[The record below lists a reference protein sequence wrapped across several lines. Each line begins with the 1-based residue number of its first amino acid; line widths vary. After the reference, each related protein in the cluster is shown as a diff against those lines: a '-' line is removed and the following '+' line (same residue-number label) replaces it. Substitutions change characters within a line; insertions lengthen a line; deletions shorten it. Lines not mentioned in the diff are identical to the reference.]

1 MGIVRFALK
10 FPHTFYVV
18 AALILFLGVTAA
30 VEMPTDIFPEIN
42 IPVVSVI
49 WQYTGLN
56 TTEMEQRFTTYSQ
69 YAISS
74 NVNGIKDIE
83 AETVNGISVQKIY
96 FQPDA
101 NLDLAISQVVAATNA
116 IRALLPTGTQPP
128 IVVQYS
134 ASAVPVLQ
142 ISLSSDRLS
151 ESQLYDYGIYRLRQM
166 IAPIHGVT
174 LPTPAG
180 GKYRQIM
187 VDIDQTKLL
196 SKGLTPLQVVNAVNA
211 QNLTLPGGD
220 TKIGKTDYTVRTNSM
235 PPTIEALNDIPVTYS
250 NGATVFLRDIG
261 HVRDGNLVQQNI
273 VRADGKKS
281 VLLSIIKNGNA
292 STLTVVNA
300 VKHMLGVA
308 RQAAPAGMVI
318 KSLFDQSV
326 FVTSSLFAVLR
337 EGAIAAGLTALMILL
352 FLGSWRPTIVVM
364 ISIPLA
370 MLTSLVVLY
379 FLGETINTM
388 TLGGLALAVGIL
400 VDDSTVTIEN
410 TYRLLDEEKM
420 PLPRAT
426 LHGAAEIAVPTLV
439 STLAISCVFT
449 SVVFLE
455 GPAKYLFTP
464 LGLAVVFAML
474 ASYGL
479 SRTLT
484 PITIG
489 VLLKGQ
495 QHGGPAG
502 NPGSGFFARFHASF
516 ERSFEHLRQGYVGLL
531 TMLVTRRAIVPI
543 VAVLVLALGAVMFT
557 FVGRDFYPAIDGG
570 MIQLHVRAP
579 PGTRIEV
586 TEQIFQKVEDKIRQ
600 VIPKQDLDLI
610 VDNFGVPARSY
621 NWAFADGTTIA
632 VNDGVIMVSL
642 KDGHPP
648 TADYVRK
655 LREVL
660 PAAFP
665 EDLFYFQPADMATQI
680 LNFGI
685 TAQIDVRTVGYDRVK
700 NLHIAEELRRRIA
713 VIPGVVDAHI
723 QQEVYA
729 PDFYV
734 QIDRARALQFGITV
748 SDIGNNISTSLSS
761 SEQVQPNFWTDPTN
775 GIPYY
780 IAVQTPQYLVSSM
793 GDLGNTPVSTG
804 TSTPAT
810 QPVPG
815 QLGNV
820 ATPASVSTTTA
831 LPATLPVPGELSNA
845 ATFTRDSVPG
855 SANQAN
861 IQPVYE
867 VYASTQGR
875 DLGGVATDI
884 DKITTDLKKQL
895 SPGNTLQVT
904 GQIDSMNQA
913 FRDMTIGLLFA
924 AVFVY
929 MLMVVN
935 YQNFGDPFVVILAL
949 PATFC
954 GIVTML
960 YITGTTLSVPSL
972 MGAIMAVGVASANS
986 ILLVTFARE
995 QQLAGSKAFDAAISA
1010 GHTRIRPVL
1019 MTATAMI
1026 VGMIPMAIGGP
1037 GEEQNAALARAVIGG
1052 LLFATPTTLLVVPYL
1067 FAMLRKG
1074 NDGKAAHGV
1083 FEEVPE

>member
-10 FPHTFYVV
+10 YPHTFYVM

-49 WQYTGLN
+49 WQYTGLD
-56 TTEMEQRFTTYSQ
+56 TTQMEQRVTTYSQ
-69 YAISS
+69 YSISS
-74 NVNGIKDIE
+74 NVNGIRDIE

-96 FQPDA
+96 FQPDV
-101 NLDLAISQVVAATNA
+101 NLDLAISQIVAATNS
-116 IRALLPTGTQPP
+116 IRALMPTGIQPP
-128 IVVQYS
+128 VVVQYS
-134 ASAVPVLQ
+134 ASAVPVMQ

-151 ESQLYDYGIYRLRQM
+151 ETQLYDYGIYRLRQM
-166 IAPIHGVT
+166 IAPVHGVT

-196 SKGLTPLQVVNAVNA
+196 AKGLTPLQVVNAVNA
-211 QNLTLPGGD
+211 QNLTLPGG
-220 TKIGKTDYTVRTNSM
+220 TAKIGETQYTVRTNSM
-235 PPTIEALNDIPVTYS
+235 PPTVEALNDIPVSYT

-273 VRADGKKS
+273 VRANGKHS

-300 VKHMLGVA
+300 VKHVLDVA
-308 RQAAPAGMVI
+308 RAAAPPGMSI
-318 KSLFDQSV
+318 NSLFDQSV
-326 FVTSSLFAVLR
+326 FVTSSVMAVLR
-337 EGAIAAGLTALMILL
+337 EGAIAAGLTAAMILL

-420 PLPRAT
+420 PLPEAT
-426 LHGAAEIAVPTLV
+426 LHGAAGIAMPTLV

-449 SVVFLE
+449 SVIFLE
-455 GPAKYLFTP
+455 GPAKFLFTP

-484 PITIG
+484 PIIIG
-489 VLLKGQ
+489 LLLKGQ
-495 QHGGPAG
+495 RNGGSQTAARK
-502 NPGSGFFARFHASF
+502 SLFARFHAA
-516 ERSFEHLRQGYVGLL
+516 FEHGFEQLRERYAALLRVLL
-531 TMLVTRRAIVPI
+531 TRRSIVPI
-543 VAVLVLALGAVMFT
+543 LSVIVLAVGGTLFI

-579 PGTRIEV
+579 PGTRIET
-586 TEQIFQKVEDKIRQ
+586 TEQNFQAVEDKIRQ
-600 VIPKQDLDLI
+600 IIPKKDLDLI
-610 VDNFGVPARSY
+610 VDNIGVPARSY

-632 VNDGVIMVSL
+632 VNDGVIMVAL
-642 KDGHPP
+642 KEGHAP
-648 TADYVRK
+648 TADYVGK
-655 LREVL
+655 LRKDL
-660 PAAFP
+660 PVAFP
-665 EDLFYFQPADMATQI
+665 DDLFYFQPADMTTQI
-680 LNFGI
+680 LNFGL
-685 TAQIDVRTVGYDRVK
+685 TAQINVRTVGYDRAK
-700 NLHIAEELRRRIA
+700 NLRVAEELRRRIA
-713 VIPGVVDAHI
+713 AVPGIADAHL

-729 PDFYV
+729 PDLYV
-734 QIDRARALQFGITV
+734 QIDRARALQLGVTT
-748 SDIGNNISTSLSS
+748 SDIGTNLGTSLSS
-761 SEQVQPNFWTDPTN
+761 SEQVSPNFWTDPTN

-780 IAVQTPQYLVSSM
+780 IAVQTPEYQVSSLN
-793 GDLGNTPVSTG
+793 DLANTPVGTG
-804 TSTPAT
+804 TAPPTA
-810 QPVPG
+810 
-815 QLGNV
+815 QLI
-820 ATPASVSTTTA
+820 
-831 LPATLPVPGELSNA
+831 PGELRNM
-845 ATFTRDSVPG
+845 ATVTRDSVPG

-867 VYASTQGR
+867 IYASTQGR
-875 DLGGVATDI
+875 DLGSIAADI
-884 DKITTDLKKQL
+884 DKITTELKKQL
-895 SPGNTLQVT
+895 SPGNTIEVT
-904 GQIDSMNQA
+904 GQVQSMNDA
-913 FRDMTIGLLFA
+913 FRDMGIGLLFA

-929 MLMVVN
+929 LLMVVN

-960 YITGTTLSVPSL
+960 YITNTTLSVPSL

-995 QQLAGSKAFDAAISA
+995 QQLAGMKAIDAAISA

-1019 MTATAMI
+1019 MTAAAMI

-1052 LLFATPTTLLVVPYL
+1052 LSFATPTTLLVVPYL
-1067 FAMLRKG
+1067 FALLRRR
-1074 NDGKAAHGV
+1074 NDGKEAHGV
-1083 FEEVPE
+1083 FAEIPE